1 MRQEGKM
8 AEIGLVPFAG
18 VAREVAQ
25 RVLPSYRSR
34 FSKHQCTQPQLLAML
49 CLMRYQD
56 WTFRQAES
64 RLAEP
69 RDLREALHL
78 CCGPDDTTLYRF
90 LQRLDEDPVARGLG
104 ETVRRLRRGKTQV
117 RVSCAIDGTGVSPH
131 AVRTYFLRRSE
142 QQNGGKKCFRHYL
155 QWLIVVDGKQQ
166 ILLAQPA
173 RQGPLGRPAGLAR
186 VRGCGGTTRTTALG
200 AGRVRFRSQSPA
212 YSATLAGA
220 KYYSCTTPSGCSARN
235 VARADVSQFS
245 AETVRTTGEGRN
257 RLLGG
262 KTQAVGTRSRSSPGP
277 ASPTSPPSRTH
288 LQPLP
293 SQASL
298 HSASMSTE
306 PL

>member
-1 MRQEGKM
+1 
-8 AEIGLVPFAG
+8 
-18 VAREVAQ
+18 
-25 RVLPSYRSR
+25 VLSA
-34 FSKHQCTQPQLLAML
+34 LLAMAD
-49 CLMRYQD
+49 RGR
-56 WTFRQAES
+56 WK
-64 RLAEP
+64 
-69 RDLREALHL
+69 
-78 CCGPDDTTLYRF
+78 TT
-90 LQRLDEDPVARGLG
+90 DPAGTTSAAR
-104 ETVRRLRRGKTQV
+104 T
-117 RVSCAIDGTGVSPH
+117 
-131 AVRTYFLRRSE
+131 
-142 QQNGGKKCFRHYL
+142 
-155 QWLIVVDGKQQ
+155 
-166 ILLAQPA
+166 
-173 RQGPLGRPAGLAR
+173 LGRPAGLAR

-200 AGRVRFRSQSPA
+200 AGRGRVRFRSQSPA

-262 KTQAVGTRSRSSPGP
+262 KTQAVGTRSRSSPGQ